1 MKLRRFADLRI
12 RYKLLISYSAVF
24 FLSITLG
31 SVVIY
36 SNVRRHIESSIES
49 ELKNTTATILNMARA
64 SAATAIKNHL
74 RAVAEKNFEIV
85 EYLYKQYQSGVL
97 DEFEAKDQAR
107 AVLLSQTIGKTGY
120 IYILSSDGI
129 ILIHPREALHGADL
143 SEYDFIQDQRARKA
157 GYLEYYWK
165 NPGEAQAR
173 PKALYMK
180 YFAPWDW
187 IISVSSYRNEFYE
200 LVQVDDFRES
210 ILSLQFG
217 KTGYSYVL
225 DSRGNLILHPKLE
238 GHNYYDAQD
247 AQGRY
252 FIREIC
258 RRKSGKITY
267 SWKNPDEADTR
278 EKLVIFNYIPEYDW
292 IVASSSY
299 LEEFYAP
306 LHTIR
311 NIIFFTVLVS
321 LTLVIPLSMQIGA
334 SITNP
339 LRDLMNSFRLGADGD
354 ISVRMRR
361 RSRDEIGRL
370 ASYFNGFME
379 RLEAYQSNLEGE
391 IKERKQAEEALRE
404 SELQYRLIAQNV
416 TDMIWVLDIDTYR
429 FTYYSPSVQ
438 RIRGFA
444 PEEALNITLEQSL
457 TPESWN
463 QAHKVLDK
471 SIAAVRREGVAT
483 AEPRTM
489 ILEMTC
495 KDGGTIWTEV
505 TTSFIWD
512 ESGQAVN
519 ILGVSRDITKRQ
531 RTEQEMVRMRYYLKN
546 IVDSMPSVLVGVDAE
561 QRVTQWNRE
570 AEKMTGVPQEQAL
583 GADLESMLP
592 QLDRQVEI
600 VRRALQDNTAQ
611 VAEKVR
617 LSVEDEMRYFDIMV
631 YPLVVPGVE
640 GAVVR
645 LDDVTDRVR
654 MEDMMIQTEKMMS
667 IGGLAAGMAHE
678 INNPVGGMIQSVQN
692 IMRRLSVDLPDN
704 QSAAADCGTG
714 LEAVNA
720 YLEQREILRFLNGI
734 RESGIRTSEVIT
746 NMLNFSRNSDSRK
759 MPVDMAELLD
769 KTIELAAHD
778 YDLKKKYDFRRIAIV
793 RDFSAD
799 LPEVP
804 CVATQIEQVLLN
816 LLRNAAQAMAQAPG
830 PQPPRIIL
838 KLRVDAGFLNIGVT
852 DTGPGIAEKARHQ
865 VFEPFYTTKD
875 VGVGTGLGLSV
886 AYFIVVNNHKGIMSV
901 ESRAGQGATFLIRL
915 PLSA

>member
-1 MKLRRFADLRI
+1 MLLRRFADLRI

-36 SNVRRHIESSIES
+36 SFVRRNIESSIES

-64 SAATAIKNHL
+64 SADTSIKNHL
-74 RAVAEKNFEIV
+74 RAVAEKNLEIIQ
-85 EYLYKQYQSGVL
+85 YLYAQYKNGALS
-97 DEFEAKDQAR
+97 ESAAKEQAR

-120 IYILSSDGI
+120 IYIVDSNGV
-129 ILIHPREALHGADL
+129 ILIHPKAALHGVDL

-157 GYLEYYWK
+157 GYLEYDWK
-165 NPGEAQAR
+165 NPGESRAR
-173 PKALYMK
+173 PKALYMN

-210 ILSLQFG
+210 ILALQFG

-306 LHTIR
+306 LRTIR

-339 LRDLMNSFRLGADGD
+339 LRELMNRIRLGADGD

-379 RLEAYQSNLEGE
+379 RLEAYQSNLEAE

-438 RIRGFA
+438 RVRGFA
-444 PEEALNITLEQSL
+444 PEEALNLTLEQSL
-457 TPESWN
+457 TPESWA
-463 QAHKVLDK
+463 QARKVLDEG
-471 SIAAVRREGVAT
+471 IAAVRRVGMAAE
-483 AEPRTM
+483 EPRTM
-489 ILEMTC
+489 VLEMTC
-495 KDGGTIWTEV
+495 KDTGTIWTEV

-512 ESGQAVN
+512 DRGQVMN
-519 ILGVSRDITKRQ
+519 ILGVSRDITKRRQ
-531 RTEQEMVRMRYYLKN
+531 TEQEMVRMRHYQKN

-570 AEKMTGVPQEQAL
+570 A
-583 GADLESMLP
+583 
-592 QLDRQVEI
+592 
-600 VRRALQDNTAQ
+600 
-611 VAEKVR
+611 
-617 LSVEDEMRYFDIMV
+617 
-631 YPLVVPGVE
+631 
-640 GAVVR
+640 
-645 LDDVTDRVR
+645 
-654 MEDMMIQTEKMMS
+654 
-667 IGGLAAGMAHE
+667 
-678 INNPVGGMIQSVQN
+678 
-692 IMRRLSVDLPDN
+692 
-704 QSAAADCGTG
+704 
-714 LEAVNA
+714 
-720 YLEQREILRFLNGI
+720 
-734 RESGIRTSEVIT
+734 
-746 NMLNFSRNSDSRK
+746 
-759 MPVDMAELLD
+759 
-769 KTIELAAHD
+769 
-778 YDLKKKYDFRRIAIV
+778 
-793 RDFSAD
+793 
-799 LPEVP
+799 
-804 CVATQIEQVLLN
+804 
-816 LLRNAAQAMAQAPG
+816 
-830 PQPPRIIL
+830 
-838 KLRVDAGFLNIGVT
+838 
-852 DTGPGIAEKARHQ
+852 
-865 VFEPFYTTKD
+865 
-875 VGVGTGLGLSV
+875 
-886 AYFIVVNNHKGIMSV
+886 
-901 ESRAGQGATFLIRL
+901 
-915 PLSA
+915 